1 FPALDRIVEVVRFE
15 ASDLDQLAKRRLDV
29 AGLVDAPR
37 LEDGFAAVPPPVDS
51 EACVG
56 EAKHGRLPLRLAPS
70 PSGVGGDFHAA
81 DEPTPRPR
89 QPGDLVEAWS
99 REPLAA
105 RGEGDHRLRL
115 HDDLELSG
123 LAVRH

>member
-1 FPALDRIVEVVRFE
+1 MDVVDAPVDRHLPALDRVIEVVRFQ

-37 LEDGFAAVPPPVDS
+37 LEDGLAAVPPPVEP
-51 EACVG
+51 EASVG
-56 EAKHGRLPLRLAPS
+56 EAEHGRLQLRLAPR
-70 PSGVGGDFHAA
+70 PAAVGGDFHAA

-89 QPGDLVEAWS
+89 QPGDLVEAWT

-105 RGEGDHRLRL
+105 R
-115 HDDLELSG
+115 
-123 LAVRH
+123 